1 MVVIPYDI
9 ENINKEIE
17 TVRNEP
23 NRTTG
28 LKIIITELKNS
39 LQELNS
45 RFIQQAAEMV
55 IELERDYAIEG
66 TQREKYKWLG
76 IHRNV
81 GNH

>member
-1 MVVIPYDI
+1 MVVIPYEI

-23 NRTTG
+23 NGTTE

-45 RFIQQAAEMV
+45 RFI
-55 IELERDYAIEG
+55 
-66 TQREKYKWLG
+66 
-76 IHRNV
+76 
-81 GNH
+81 